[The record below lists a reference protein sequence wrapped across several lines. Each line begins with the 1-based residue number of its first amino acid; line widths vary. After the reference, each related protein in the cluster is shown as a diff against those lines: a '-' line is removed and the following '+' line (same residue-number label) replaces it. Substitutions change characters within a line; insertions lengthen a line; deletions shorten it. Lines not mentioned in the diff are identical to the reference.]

1 VPGAGIEPTALLEAG
16 NLSYS
21 RRAKTNP
28 SLPQSGIVSKTVI
41 KQIHVCGYRSVRDL
55 DLALRP
61 INVLTGPNGCGKS
74 NLYNS
79 LVLMA
84 RAAQG
89 QLARAIAEEGGTPSV
104 FWAGGERVRYQRKK
118 PPKRVVLGF
127 EAEKFGYELQI
138 GLPSLNEHA
147 LGTMFTLDPRV
158 KEESIWYIGPPTSAG
173 ASDAK
178 RLVAMLKRD
187 EPSAWLRNAEGHMVT
202 YPFRISKHE
211 SVLSQIIDPHL
222 YPEISAIRQQVLSW
236 RFYHHFRTDLES
248 PVRQPQIGVYTPVL
262 SHDGSDLAAA
272 LQTILE
278 IGDGAALCQTV
289 AEAFGGA
296 ALLIEAMDTLFSMK
310 MKIPGLLR
318 PLQSQEFSDG
328 QVRFLCLCAALL
340 SPRPPSL
347 LAVNEPET
355 SLHPDILD
363 ALAHLIVRAAKNT
376 QLWITTHSQPLA
388 DRIEK
393 HSGVPR
399 VRLCMSDG
407 ETQVEGDRKGA

>member
-1 VPGAGIEPTALLEAG
+1 
-16 NLSYS
+16 
-21 RRAKTNP
+21 
-28 SLPQSGIVSKTVI
+28 VI
-41 KQIHVCGYRSVRDL
+41 KQIHVSGYRSVRDL
-55 DLALRP
+55 DLELKP

-138 GLPSLNEHA
+138 GLPSPNEHA

-158 KEESIWYIGPPTSAG
+158 KEEYIWYIPPPASAE
-173 ASDAK
+173 ASEPK
-178 RLVAMLKRD
+178 RRVAMLKRD
-187 EPSAWLRNAEGHMVT
+187 EPSAWLRNMEGSMVT
-202 YPFRISKHE
+202 YPFQISKQE

-278 IGDGAALCQTV
+278 IGDSAALCQTI

-296 ALLIEAMDTLFSMK
+296 TLLIEAMDTLFSMK

-318 PLQSQEFSDG
+318 PLQAQEFSDG

-399 VRLCMSDG
+399 VRLRMSDG
-407 ETQVEGDRKGA
+407 ETQVEEARKDA

>member
-1 VPGAGIEPTALLEAG
+1 M
-16 NLSYS
+16 
-21 RRAKTNP
+21 
-28 SLPQSGIVSKTVI
+28 I
-41 KQIHVCGYRSVRDL
+41 KQIHVSGYRSVRDL
-55 DLALRP
+55 DLELKP

-84 RAAQG
+84 RAGQG

-104 FWAGGERVRYQRKK
+104 FWAGGERARTQRKK
-118 PPKRVVLGF
+118 APKRVVLGF

-138 GLPSLNEHA
+138 GLPSLNEQA

-158 KEESIWYIGPPTSAG
+158 KEEYIWYIPPPEANKLN
-173 ASDAK
+173 DAK
-178 RLVAMLKRD
+178 RRIAMLKRD
-187 EPSAWLRNAEGHMVT
+187 EPSAWLRNAEGNMVT
-202 YPFRISKHE
+202 YPFQISKQE

-272 LQTILE
+272 LQTIFE
-278 IGDGAALCQTV
+278 IGDGDALRKTV

-296 ALLIEAMDTLFSMK
+296 ALLIEGMDTLFSIK

-318 PLQSQEFSDG
+318 PLHAQEFSDG

-363 ALAHLIVRAAKNT
+363 ALAHLIVRASKNT

-399 VRLCMSDG
+399 VRLSMSDG
-407 ETQVEGDRKGA
+407 ETQVKQ

>member
-1 VPGAGIEPTALLEAG
+1 M
-16 NLSYS
+16 
-21 RRAKTNP
+21 
-28 SLPQSGIVSKTVI
+28 I
-41 KQIHVCGYRSVRDL
+41 KQIHVSGYRSVRDL
-55 DLALRP
+55 KLELRR

-84 RAAQG
+84 RATQG

-104 FWAGGERVRYQRKK
+104 FWAGGERVRYQNKK

-138 GLPSLNEHA
+138 GLPSQNEHA
-147 LGTMFTLDPRV
+147 LGTMFKLDPRV
-158 KEESIWYIGPPTSAG
+158 KEEFIWYVCPLELNQAPEANKTNDG
-173 ASDAK
+173 K
-178 RLVAMLKRD
+178 RRIAMLKRD
-187 EPSAWLRNAEGHMVT
+187 EPSAWLRNAEGSMVT
-202 YPFRISKHE
+202 YPLQISKHE

-222 YPEISAIRQQVLSW
+222 YPELSAIRQQVLSW
-236 RFYHHFRTDLES
+236 RFYHHFRTDLDS
-248 PVRQPQIGVYTPVL
+248 PARQPQIGVYTPVL
-262 SHDGSDLAAA
+262 SPDGSDLAAG

-278 IGDGAALCQTV
+278 IGDADALRELV

-296 ALLIEAMDTLFSMK
+296 ALLIEAMDTLFSIK
-310 MKIPGLLR
+310 MKVPGLLR

-363 ALAHLIVRAAKNT
+363 ALAHLIVRAAKHT

-399 VRLCMSDG
+399 VRLRMSDG
-407 ETQVEGDRKGA
+407 ETQVEGARKGA

>member
-1 VPGAGIEPTALLEAG
+1 MI
-16 NLSYS
+16 
-21 RRAKTNP
+21 
-28 SLPQSGIVSKTVI
+28 Q
-41 KQIHVCGYRSVRDL
+41 QIHVSGYRSVRDL
-55 DLALRP
+55 DLELKP

-138 GLPSLNEHA
+138 GLPSQNEHA

-158 KEESIWYIGPPTSAG
+158 KEEYIWYIPPPEASKASASNKTSEGNKAT
-173 ASDAK
+173 DAK
-178 RLVAMLKRD
+178 RRIAMLKRD
-187 EPSAWLRNAEGHMVT
+187 EPSAWLRNAEGNMVV
-202 YPFRISKHE
+202 YPFQISKHE

-236 RFYHHFRTDLES
+236 RFYHHFRSDLES

-262 SHDGSDLAAA
+262 NHDGSDLAAA

-278 IGDGAALCQTV
+278 IGDADALRKIV

-296 ALLIEAMDTLFSMK
+296 EVLIEAMDTRFSIQ

-318 PLQSQEFSDG
+318 PLQAQEFSDG

-363 ALAHLIVRAAKNT
+363 ALAHLIVRASKNT
-376 QLWITTHSQPLA
+376 QLWITTHSQSLA

-393 HSGVPR
+393 HSSVPR
-399 VRLCMSDG
+399 VRLHMSDG
-407 ETQVEGDRKGA
+407 ETQVKP